1 MTDELEVVHHP
12 HGPSWMNAGAACI
25 WYRSSPSGP
34 AAERGTRIHESIA
47 KVLKEDGAW
56 VPSGTPE
63 DDEAIGFAL
72 ATAKEYLR
80 HIDGIERTLE
90 LREGDRVLTF
100 GTLDCYGR
108 SHTGDLTILDWKTG
122 ARRDHRPQA
131 AAYALLCMDEAGE
144 NEAEVVF
151 VYLDEKVPVVHHFTR
166 GQAEGIVL
174 RILDRVREE
183 SEGPTINQW
192 CGFCASRPTCP
203 AWRVPGATALAVV
216 DEDLAELFAG
226 GLQKIAA
233 DPEAAGKWWSRWKM
247 VERLV
252 EDADFPGAIRKHL
265 EAGNVVPGFKMQKRR
280 GRSSIDAGA
289 WLERI
294 APLAGPEA
302 AAMIS
307 VSVPAVSKWW
317 AKVRKGEPMPVEVI
331 EAPATTSVV
340 AATPTGGE

>member
-1 MTDELEVVHHP
+1 MTDETEAAHHP
-12 HGPSWMNAGAACI
+12 NGPSWMNAGASCI
-25 WYRSSPSGP
+25 WYRSGPSGP
-34 AAERGTRIHESIA
+34 AAERGTRIHEAIA
-47 KVLKEDGAW
+47 KVLRDGSAWITAGDAEDN
-56 VPSGTPE
+56 
-63 DDEAIGFAL
+63 EAIEFAL

-80 HIDGIERTLE
+80 HVDGIERRLE
-90 LREGDRVLTF
+90 LREGHRTLTF
-100 GTLDCYGR
+100 GTIDAYGR

-131 AAYALLCMDEAGE
+131 AAYALLAMDECGE

-174 RILDRVREE
+174 RILDRVRD
-183 SEGPTINQW
+183 GKDLPTINQW
-192 CGFCASRPTCP
+192 CGFCADRHKCP
-203 AWRVPGATALAVV
+203 AWKVPGATALAVV

-252 EDADFPGAIRKHL
+252 DDADFPGAIRKHL
-265 EAGNVVPGFKMQKRR
+265 ESGERVPGFKLQNRK
-280 GRSSIDAGA
+280 GRSTIDSGA

-294 APLAGPEA
+294 APVAGAEA
-302 AAMIS
+302 AAMIT

-317 AKVRKGEPMPVEVI
+317 TKASQGKPMPVAVI

-340 AATPTGGE
+340 AANGGD